1 MADFDARSFRRFST
15 LRPVNEKR
23 IDVIAARRMIPGEV
37 LKYRSGLRWVIPRG
51 QATTLTGSG
60 GLCPTAPLTKLARQS
75 ANSTTYLATN
85 HSSLNN
91 LDARVEI
98 KEWIIPRDA
107 GQFTVNLHENPLGYA
122 SIPCR
127 AVPSSRCQRHLL
139 HRMPS
144 TRRLRISDAN
154 SGPNRC
160 HQDRTVSWLMSMPRS
175 CSKSSTFRSDNGSRM
190 YNPPPG
196 E

>member
-75 ANSTTYLATN
+75 ANATTYLATN

-98 KEWIIPRDA
+98 KEWIRSRAMQASSPSIFTRTLSGMQAHPA
-107 GQFTVNLHENPLGYA
+107 GQCHRRGASATCSTACPRHAACGSQTRTV
-122 SIPCR
+122 
-127 AVPSSRCQRHLL
+127 
-139 HRMPS
+139 
-144 TRRLRISDAN
+144 
-154 SGPNRC
+154 
-160 HQDRTVSWLMSMPRS
+160 DRTGATKTAL
-175 CSKSSTFRSDNGSRM
+175 SR
-190 YNPPPG
+190 G
-196 E
+196 